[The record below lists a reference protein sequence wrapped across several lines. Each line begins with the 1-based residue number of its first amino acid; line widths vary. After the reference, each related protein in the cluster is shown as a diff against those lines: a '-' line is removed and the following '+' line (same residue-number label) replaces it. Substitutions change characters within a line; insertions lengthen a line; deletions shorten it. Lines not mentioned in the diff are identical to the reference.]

1 MPIKPEEALEVI
13 GLSADKYDSVDDF
26 KEAVEAKFVSL
37 DAAHTNPAV
46 TAKVLGK
53 FNYVV
58 RRKVE
63 KIAKEFDVELPKD
76 AEALD
81 LIDTIAEPVIGVKGQ
96 LKEWKEKAEKSV
108 PDDVL
113 KEWQGKL
120 TKAEKERDTFASQA
134 KEFGEK
140 YNNLQNEIVTTKRK
154 NTIESAW
161 SGALN
166 GVTFHSGVDDL
177 RKEGFVA
184 KVKSMYK
191 VEVDEDGKVSLQDDK
206 GNPVKHPKRAGELL
220 TLDEA
225 VKLQAAA
232 FKLLNDN
239 PHANKPVTPP
249 TPRFAPPTPPAG
261 GAPPPGQRP
270 VRQPAKRWGMA

>member
-13 GLSADKYDSVDDF
+13 GLSADKYDSVEAF
-26 KEAVEAKFVSL
+26 KEAVEGKYVAL

-53 FNYVV
+53 FNGVIQ
-58 RRKVE
+58 RKVG
-63 KIAKEFDVELPKD
+63 KIAKELDIELPKD

-81 LIDTIAEPVIGVKGQ
+81 LLDHIADPVIGLKG
-96 LKEWKEKAEKSV
+96 EVTTWKQKAEKSV
-108 PDDVL
+108 AEDVL

-120 TKAEKERDTFASQA
+120 TKAEKERDAFASQA
-134 KEFGEK
+134 KEFGDK
-140 YNNLQNEIVTTKRK
+140 FTSLQTEITTTKRK

-166 GVTFHSGVDDL
+166 GVAFHSGVDDL

-184 KVKSMYK
+184 KVKSKYN
-191 VEVDEDGKVSLQDDK
+191 VDVDDEGKVSLQDDK

-225 VKLQAAA
+225 VKIEAAA

-239 PHANKPVTPP
+239 PHANKPVQQQQVQRVVQQQVQAQQTQ
-249 TPRFAPPTPPAG
+249 
-261 GAPPPGQRP
+261 QRP